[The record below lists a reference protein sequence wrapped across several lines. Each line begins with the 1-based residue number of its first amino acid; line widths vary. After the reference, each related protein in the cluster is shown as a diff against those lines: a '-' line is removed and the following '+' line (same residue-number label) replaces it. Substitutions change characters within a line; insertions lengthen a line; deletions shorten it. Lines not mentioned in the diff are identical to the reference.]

1 MSDQNDINDGGDDDL
16 FASRTKTLFDESVQG
31 LDAATQSRLTQ
42 SRHRALAEIATG
54 TGFGRWNLGQWN
66 LGQRNQWG
74 VPLAGVAAAA
84 VFAVVLWRGDPQV
97 DELVP
102 PTSVADFEIL
112 LDQETFEMLQDLEFY
127 SWMDIDDDTGA
138 NVG

>member
-16 FASRTKTLFDESVQG
+16 FASRTKVLFDESVQG

-54 TGFGRWNLGQWN
+54 AGLGQWN
-66 LGQRNQWG
+66 LSQWNHWG
-74 VPLAGVAAAA
+74 APLAGVAAAA